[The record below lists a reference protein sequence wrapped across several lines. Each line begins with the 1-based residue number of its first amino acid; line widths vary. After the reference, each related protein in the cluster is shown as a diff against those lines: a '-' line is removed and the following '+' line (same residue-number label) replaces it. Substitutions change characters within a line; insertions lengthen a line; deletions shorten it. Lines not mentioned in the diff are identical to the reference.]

1 MAKQP
6 TGMFDYVSQTGR
18 TFLNK
23 GRQYTSPTPGR
34 TGATIDLSPLKT
46 APKGGSGGL
55 ESRQIPAAIQEAG
68 PEAMSVEGG
77 EASMQPQMVTETQ
90 QPIEN
95 RGGSARYMI
104 QGGGPRI
111 DLSFLV
117 PERANKKFDPSKAIG
132 GENLPFQES
141 KGVGGFFRR
150 MLGDESNQQNIAAQ
164 QAQGAEWRQEAAGEK
179 ERKNKMADR
188 LTEIKALDE
197 GPAARF
203 AVTEKRLADEQKR
216 LADKEIN
223 DEIERNNAIDL
234 GLVQAGNEA
243 VLKDADMVL
252 REKAD
257 AAKQAL
263 EARRVALAED
273 AYNSPSYQAVNDP
286 KGNVLFYNPKT
297 GRPTGTFRQPNFGM
311 VTDPND
317 PTKQILGTTA
327 GGYEGIGPSGSA
339 NEPQV
344 TGFGDSYVNGLDA
357 SGNKFGKLPPPP
369 KPAAA
374 VTPARSAATG
384 ELGEETRGLIPSVGD
399 YLGNIK
405 DYADQGKQL
414 NLADEAPTTGVGR
427 KGFMEGLNDV
437 STSISESARSIKPLM
452 LGGRLPKYTP
462 ERGGGALGMMLNA
475 PLAAA
480 TPIEAGLTSMVK
492 TPMRAYMQGVDPTA
506 SMAVPSKLQDPSTMY
521 MSDKEYKNYLRSKRL
536 TE

>member
-1 MAKQP
+1 MASQSTRRSAANPYVTGGPSRYLQTKGGTSSIPSTGIRTGGTISVGGAPSAKGGAPSAKVP
-6 TGMFDYVSQTGR
+6 TGGEPGEPTNLPEAYNPIIDAETE
-18 TFLNK
+18 NAPIDPN
-23 GRQYTSPTPGR
+23 RQETIANQARVPRFSIGNPRVGN
-34 TGATIDLSPLKT
+34 IDL
-46 APKGGSGGL
+46 GSL
-55 ESRQIPAAIQEAG
+55 LSAK
-68 PEAMSVEGG
+68 SSEG
-77 EASMQPQMVTETQ
+77 
-90 QPIEN
+90 
-95 RGGSARYMI
+95 
-104 QGGGPRI
+104 
-111 DLSFLV
+111 
-117 PERANKKFDPSKAIG
+117 FDPNAPIG
-132 GENLPFQES
+132 GANVPFQET

-150 MLGDESNQQNIAAQ
+150 MFGDTANEQNVAAQ
-164 QAQGAEWRQEAAGEK
+164 QVQGAEWKRDA
-179 ERKNKMADR
+179 
-188 LTEIKALDE
+188 ALDKQRQAKREDLAEEIRLREE

-203 AVTEKRLADEQKR
+203 AATEKR
-216 LADKEIN
+216 LADKEIQ

-243 VLKDADMVL
+243 VLKDVDMVL

-263 EARRVALAED
+263 EERRVALAED
-273 AYNSPSYQAVNDP
+273 AYKSPSYQAVNDP

-399 YLGNIK
+399 YLSSGE
-405 DYADQGKQL
+405 APSMAQ
-414 NLADEAPTTGVGR
+414 EAPTTAQNR
-427 KGFMEGLNDV
+427 AGFMAGLGDLTRGVSEG
-437 STSISESARSIKPLM
+437 ARSIQPLM
-452 LGGRLPKYTP
+452 LGGRLPRYTP
-462 ERGGGALGMMLNA
+462 EQGGGALGMLLNA
-475 PLAAA
+475 PGTMLS
-480 TPIEAGLTSMVK
+480 PVESGLNTVLRN
-492 TPMRAYMQGVDPTA
+492 PMRAMQGVDPTA